1 MSRQK
6 RVSLENQVNSEEMEE
21 GCILMG
27 TGGELQ
33 RTFKEEEAEEKSWKD
48 WTEVLQ
54 ERGLLPGWLE

>member
-1 MSRQK
+1 MSGQK

-33 RTFKEEEAEEKSWKD
+33 RIFKEEVAEEKNGKD
-48 WTEVLQ
+48 WIEVLQ
-54 ERGLLPGWLE
+54 ERGLLPG